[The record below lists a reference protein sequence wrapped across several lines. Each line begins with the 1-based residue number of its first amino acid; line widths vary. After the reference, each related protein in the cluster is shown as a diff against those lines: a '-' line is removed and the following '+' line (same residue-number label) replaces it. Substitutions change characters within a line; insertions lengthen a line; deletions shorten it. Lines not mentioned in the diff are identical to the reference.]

1 MYRGSR
7 GQQPYQAPKK
17 ISDPAPGDVQPT
29 EGTRMRQFQNPA
41 NGHCEYVSPWAHL
54 LAFLFGTIYFAV
66 KGQWRHVVGQLV
78 VIALLL
84 AVFGPPGAIFAFFMW
99 VAYAIMAPRILATT
113 YLRNGW
119 IEVEPGYALDFP
131 PKVAA
136 APPAPAPAPAPAVA
150 SGPGPDE
157 RVCPFCAENIKKAA
171 IKCRHC
177 SSIVEPLA

>member
-1 MYRGSR
+1 M
-7 GQQPYQAPKK
+7 
-17 ISDPAPGDVQPT
+17 T
-29 EGTRMRQFQNPA
+29 RQFQNPL
-41 NGHCEYVSPWAHL
+41 NGHSEYVTRWAHL
-54 LAFLFGTIYFAV
+54 WAALFGLFYFAV
-66 KGQWRHVVGQLV
+66 KGQWRHVVAQVV

-84 AVFGPPGAIFAFFMW
+84 AAFGPPGTLFAGVMW
-99 VAYAIMAPRILATT
+99 IVYAIMAPGILATS

-131 PKVAA
+131 PKVA

-177 SSIVEPLA
+177 GSIVEPLA